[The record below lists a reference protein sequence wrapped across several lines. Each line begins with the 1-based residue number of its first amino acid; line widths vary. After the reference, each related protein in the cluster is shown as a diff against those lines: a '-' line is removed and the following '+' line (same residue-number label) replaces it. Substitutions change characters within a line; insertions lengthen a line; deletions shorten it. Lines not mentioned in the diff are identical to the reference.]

1 MTKEEAQRQYGE
13 IELTFKEYYSYS
25 VTFEAMLPDGV
36 VIGKHLSGHD
46 VANRRFRPGQKTTIC
61 EPEPDWGI
69 FYVVKGG
76 KKYDFEL

>member
-13 IELTFKEYYSYS
+13 VKLLFKEYYSCS
-25 VTFEAMLPDGV
+25 VTFETILPNNV
-36 VIGKHLSGHD
+36 IIGKHMSGHH
-46 VANRRFRPGQKTTIC
+46 VADRHFRPGQTTTIC

-69 FYVVKGG
+69 FYVVKDG